1 MMNFGL
7 MAAKAEARRLDRRN
21 MNIVERSAFWFRY
34 ERNSQSPREDYS
46 EKSIEIYKLYEDI
59 EWSPRQWDIVN
70 QLRGEMRFL
79 SSKVNELRAKKKKDV
94 YTIT

>member
-1 MMNFGL
+1 MTVDYEVVKR
-7 MAAKAEARRLDRRN
+7 KARLAIGGK

-46 EKSIEIYKLYEDI
+46 EEHIETHTPEPAFVK
-59 EWSPRQWDIVN
+59 RQWDIVN

-79 SSKVNELRAKKKKDV
+79 SSKVNELRARKNKQRMYKYK
-94 YTIT
+94 